1 MIYCQYPHNHQL
13 MKLTKFQEKAI
24 IKTKAFIDEQPPKR
38 IDIQHLV
45 HFSGLSES
53 KLTKGFKMLYH
64 VTIYQYQLER
74 AMNYAK
80 QLLQEDHQ
88 VKEVAIT
95 LGYSTSGSFARAFQR
110 VFQETPGEV
119 KWG

>member
-1 MIYCQYPHNHQL
+1 

-24 IKTKAFIDEQPPKR
+24 VKTKSFIDENPQKR

-45 HFSGLSES
+45 SYSGLSES
-53 KLTKGFKMLYH
+53 KLTKGFKMLYQT
-64 VTIYQYQLER
+64 TIYQYQLEK

-80 QLLQEDHQ
+80 TLLDEDHQ

-95 LGYSTSGSFARAFQR
+95 LGYSTSGSFARAFYR
-110 VFQETPGEV
+110 VFQERPGEY
-119 KWG
+119 KLQ